1 MAYNTCEPARIH
13 GPMVQTLFMGCTIKS
28 FSASIGW
35 NEQASNL
42 TVNLVE
48 DPCSGLKIHYDQ
60 KLDRQSG
67 IIKDFG
73 FPTNVDPGTPVYFR
87 IEEDPRN
94 PAETGRRGFE
104 YCGLIQSFSQSHS
117 ANGNPEYTVQLT
129 DPRII
134 LQNTQVIVNDFIG
147 ATSGVFNL
155 INAFGYIES
164 NGLSGGETATGPL
177 GPTSPYRFGAFGN
190 SEFPNLLMANDRGMV
205 WTEVRAA
212 IHELTAAINKGPDAY
227 AQGGR
232 LVYVGTDFQDGFGV
246 LPKDRDAGG
255 NPASEYLVDLSD
267 MPFAPA
273 DYRISGPNV
282 SLMEIISQVCEDAGM
297 DYYVELIPI
306 KNAGK
311 ILKIIKI
318 RVSLKTSE
326 VGTERLTEFIEEKKE
341 EATAGDTGGVLNFTK
356 GKEVRNETT
365 SMFLMGGQNRDPY
378 SADNTM
384 MLPFWGYDINGDLH
398 QATVVDG
405 EYAVSVDVRRLNT
418 TLTTPIA
425 SNYAV
430 ISESEMRAVL
440 GDMDTWKHVTH
451 VMQNTIATHFAT
463 IKQPKFISPEK
474 LQQAADGQV
483 PAMAAMIPNFAAN
496 SDEIDPK
503 SDSAKDFNK
512 IYEFVRSYAD
522 EFYGKQFL
530 VSMPFVKAA
539 IDGGGNTKFNYLPST
554 EGCWPLDAQV
564 LGLTTNPATAQ
575 SDFFRS
581 DDGRLQGIIRYPATA
596 GFTFAGGGGSLVPD
610 PSKLGDDNYITDGS
624 SHIWVK
630 ADVSD
635 KWVRGTPYGGGPEII
650 CALMKVGSVLTN
662 KESDDDTSNG
672 VDVNQAGANFLAKK
686 AGGAGLPPAQLYID
700 RSTFTLSMLSYGI
713 SPNAAAVP
721 CLSNIQCYGPWGIVG
736 DPGQVRLER
745 DDGLVPW
752 EYGGDA
758 PMYAAAVS
766 KLEAINMRKGER
778 GSIALAGYPPN
789 PLGSELKYIAGL
801 EDFVETRTPD
811 IELAVKLPI
820 WRAKGQTWDGSF
832 GPAITNVNVQVGAQ
846 GFTTDFQ
853 FSTYTPR
860 FGRFNKNNAER
871 IKAIGQQRLLA
882 GRNLRSRQAL
892 SRQIAAATAR
902 IKQRIETQVGKTAR
916 APKSS
921 SHLLMGRM
929 LEGRNESFTINAK
942 EATLTFPT
950 DATYAESALMSMDGI
965 FRPVSKAGDGGL
977 PRFVNHTD
985 STCSGNVEATIAP
998 DGPKLSYSGLK
1009 INQSYLDPF
1018 TNPSGLVANRTTT
1031 PASGHDIE
1039 VLGRNTSAPPSGWCI
1054 AEGEEAGD
1062 GGYADDYRFFAL
1074 RGPLV
1079 LQSWGYDTDG
1089 KPVPNDADSQ
1099 GNAEAGTFTTS
1110 NLKDKFLDKFLKLPK
1125 TWPVAPV
1132 DLRLDRKR
1140 GVWTVPPA
1148 PRNLHI
1154 TYQQSCPTSSN
1165 IKANVNNGQNTF
1177 NDAGVSVT
1185 QEANVEW
1192 PWEIKPPIDVGKI
1205 PAYWDTSDCKYYAFP
1220 TNRLDA
1226 TINGYVD
1233 RTNDIKHIV
1242 FASGFAGSF
1251 VDVDG
1256 CDRTLFV
1263 SASGVS
1269 GIGSGV
1275 LAGNVPWTEC
1285 FEGYTECLT
1294 ENNFPSTEEMPL
1306 GCSTKFKCLKFGHG
1320 LTLNELPGEGEL
1332 KEGVVEAWQF
1342 ISDVTDYCG
1351 SETVPTTGAC
1361 NSYYHLLAGSGLVVE
1376 EKSADCRY
1384 AIHSQLIA
1392 SGNRIA
1398 NHCDPYATNFP
1409 PRRNIVEGKKRSIS
1423 FVGGLSS
1430 VYDTA
1435 NCEFQVSG
1443 IKPTI
1448 NFVNSGTCPKAGRGT
1463 PFRGETLVAGSGL
1476 EFVQDECSGIIHSK
1490 ITASGYGI
1498 ETCDIYK
1505 QPRFNP
1511 AQRRFENLNFRG
1523 NLSSTYS
1530 ESDCS
1535 VTVSGV
1541 PVLRMGISGVCD
1553 QTEGE
1558 YPFETHIQT
1567 DFFAEKLVVASGL
1580 SLTQDECTGILKLHF
1595 GVSGQP
1601 TECPPEGK
1609 ASTEIAGLITGIA
1622 FSSGIAI
1629 SEPKC
1634 GLITVKSRQFVS
1646 GLATCRTEEKEG
1658 AFFTGLRLGT
1668 GLVYNDPYAPSDCQL
1683 HRKDIHVQIFASGS
1697 NFAGQDGC
1705 SDNYDPYNRNTVFKK
1720 AFETIIFTGN
1730 LASEYDINKC
1740 AVVVSGAP
1748 SPMFFSG
1755 LPVCCYQGSDCAN
1768 REVDKFT
1775 ADTLV
1780 VGTGLYLENN
1790 KSTEFFTADDQNCTA
1805 LIQSNIFATGSKLP
1819 DNLCEP
1825 NAREESDYVGPKDS
1839 FRKRFENIEFKGYLD
1854 ARYKD
1859 KEGASDLGCLVT
1871 VSGSRTPLRFFSS
1884 GVCSENGGTRDDAF
1898 LAETF
1903 VVSKSGL
1910 TLTEGDD
1917 PQTCTGILTTNLQ
1930 AKGYEKICLGE
1941 SASLSDFKRFT
1952 NIVFGTGL
1960 KMATGVCHD
1969 NGREIH
1975 VNSNP
1980 NWIYGLSDCDG
1991 DDGAARDTFTGLGVG
2006 SGITLTKVG
2015 DCAYKLMSDFSV
2027 AGTKKSYTCQTLSST
2042 TVFSHEKPITKI
2054 EFVGGLSTTAKDG
2067 EDCTA
2072 VVSGI
2077 SSNTINVESI
2087 NNCDLIGLAVGRKP
2101 IQTLQIG
2108 RGLSF
2113 VDNDACTGIISSLL
2127 RTRGQKLSEPFCDPY
2142 DGTDEFDETPA
2153 SRPYPP
2159 EIITFTGFLS
2169 STWDMAGTC
2178 RNLIVSGS
2186 PSPVVMKSI
2195 ETCNN
2200 SVSVSDFNAAKIIVG
2215 TGLQLKSSGT
2225 CGATLN
2231 ANIQAQGQAYYST
2244 CLPFSE
2250 LILPANFENPFESKV
2265 FDNIKFGGYL
2275 SSYYD
2280 EDSCTVKVTGL
2291 PTPIFMFQSGTCPND
2306 EDQIQLNPD
2315 VEGAG
2320 VTGIAVGTGLSV
2332 DFDGCFARLNSS
2344 MLLSRT
2350 GSCDIEVTDDDTYNP
2365 YTHLIFR
2372 SGIRSTQRTDAPE
2385 PTPCH
2390 YYIDANQF
2398 ISNTGVCG
2406 REPADSLKMSKDRG
2420 KNHFDNLILGTG
2432 LVASL
2437 AKRTIGGGG
2446 RPSTDE
2452 DILCAFRIDSA
2463 MKILSQDFCGSNAVP
2478 ETNYEKLNFSGLHV
2492 ELESDC
2498 QYLIKHEQ
2506 NLKTDNDCVAAPD
2519 GSQDTLPWTNEY
2531 TEATPFKSLIFGRG
2545 IRVEQDGSSCDY
2557 KITAGMRIKAAADC
2571 NDFRDQTGGYR
2582 TYVNLIIGSGFT
2594 TSRPDDDDCTFR
2606 LDPLTM
2612 GAAGCNIAGQTIN
2625 CGQNIL
2631 PGYVG
2636 LGCDPGLTACD
2647 LTTPYENRSVPDL
2660 VNAFVSGPG
2669 IGFASPQSDSET
2681 DSVCGA
2687 LTIFNNHNDV
2697 GLEIG
2702 AGCDDEEIQISQVY
2716 QHNWGR
2722 DFAISALGVGITRTD
2737 GTVECDGTAI
2747 TEIEISDADEDW
2759 SMCVVTGITT
2769 ETTVID
2775 GQTVVTAVY
2784 PLSTIVGGMKTCGD
2798 KYLIT
2803 TLSPPVGG
2811 ASCQPG
2817 PSPPPGTE

>member
-48 DPCSGLKIHYDQ
+48 DPCSGLKIYYDEQ
-60 KLDRQSG
+60 LNRQSG
-67 IIKDFG
+67 IIPDHG
-73 FPTNVDPGTPVYFR
+73 FPSGQVDPGTPVYFR
-87 IEEDPRN
+87 IEENPRH
-94 PAETGRRGFE
+94 PSATERKGFE
-104 YCGLIQSFSQSHS
+104 YCGLIQSWSSS
-117 ANGNPEYTVQLT
+117 YSPNGYPEYTVQLT

-147 ATSGVFNL
+147 ATSGVYNL

-164 NGLSGGETATGPL
+164 NGLLGGQVATGPL

-190 SEFPNLLMANDRGMV
+190 SEVANLFMANDRGMV

-212 IHELTAAINKGPDAY
+212 IHELTAAIGKGPDAY

-232 LVYVGTDFQDGFGV
+232 LLYVGTDFNDGYGV
-246 LPKDRDAGG
+246 LPKDRTAGG
-255 NPASEYLVDLSD
+255 NAASEYLVDLSD

-306 KNAGK
+306 KNGGK
-311 ILKIIKI
+311 VLKVIKI
-318 RVSLKTSE
+318 RVSLKTSA
-326 VGTERLTEFIEEKKE
+326 VGTEQLTTFIEEKKA
-341 EATAGDTGGVLNFTK
+341 EATEGDTGGVLSFTK
-356 GKEVRNETT
+356 GEEVRNETT

-398 QATVVDG
+398 QATVVGG

-418 TLTTPIA
+418 TLVTPIA

-451 VMQNTIATHFAT
+451 VMQNTIATHFAS

-474 LQQAADGQV
+474 IQQAADGKV
-483 PAMAAMIPNFAAN
+483 PGMAAMIPNIEAG

-539 IDGGGNTKFNYLPST
+539 TDGGGNTKFNYLPST

-635 KWVRGTPYGGGPEII
+635 KWVRGTPYGGGPEVI

-672 VDVNQAGANFLAKK
+672 VDVNQAGANFLMKK

-700 RSTFTLSMLSYGI
+700 RSAFTLSMLSYGI

-752 EYGGDA
+752 EYGGDG

-766 KLEAINMRKGER
+766 KLQAINMRKGER
-778 GSIALAGYPPN
+778 GSISLAGYPPN
-789 PLGSELKYIAGL
+789 PLGSELKYIAGVN
-801 EDFVETRTPD
+801 DFVETRTPD
-811 IELAVKLPI
+811 IDVAVKLPV
-820 WRAKGQTWDGSF
+820 WKAKGQVWNGTY
-832 GPAITNVNVQVGAQ
+832 GPAITNVNVQVGPQ

-902 IKQRIETQVGKTAR
+902 IKQRVETQVGKTAR

-950 DATYAESALMSMDGI
+950 DAAYAESALMSMDGM

-1039 VLGRNTSAPPSGWCI
+1039 VLGRNASAPPSGWCI
-1054 AEGEEAGD
+1054 AEGEEASD

-1089 KPVPNDADSQ
+1089 KPVPNDADSKSS
-1099 GNAEAGTFTTS
+1099 AEAGTFTDAG
-1110 NLKDKFLDKFLKLPK
+1110 LKDKFLDKFLKLPK

-1154 TYQQSCPTSSN
+1154 TYKEDCPLSTN
-1165 IKANVNNGQNTF
+1165 TTADINNGQNTF
-1177 NDAGVSVT
+1177 DDSGGSVT

-1192 PWEIKPPIDVGKI
+1192 PWDVKPPSGVGKI

-1226 TINGYVD
+1226 TISGHVT
-1233 RTNDIKHIV
+1233 RKNDIKHIV
-1242 FASGFAGSF
+1242 FASGFAGNF
-1251 VDVDG
+1251 VDVGG

-1263 SASGVS
+1263 RASGLS
-1269 GIGSGV
+1269 GVGSGV
-1275 LAGNVPWTEC
+1275 LAGNVPWTGC
-1285 FEGYTECLT
+1285 FDGYMECLKDGS
-1294 ENNFPSTEEMPL
+1294 EPANNFPSTSEMPL

-1320 LTLNELPGEGEL
+1320 LTVKQLPGSDEL

-1351 SETVPTTGAC
+1351 ESSPTTGAC

-1392 SGNRIA
+1392 SGNKIA
-1398 NHCDPYATNFP
+1398 NYCDPYNTSAP
-1409 PRRNIVEGKKRSIS
+1409 IQKNIVEGKKRSIS

-1443 IKPTI
+1443 VKPTI
-1448 NFVNSGTCPKAGRGT
+1448 NFANSGTCPTSARGT
-1463 PFRGETLVAGSGL
+1463 PFRAETLFAGSGL
-1476 EFVQDECSGIIHSK
+1476 EFYQKEDECLGIIHSK

-1498 ETCDIYK
+1498 DGCDIYT
-1505 QPRFNP
+1505 RNNP
-1511 AQRRFENLNFRG
+1511 AKRRFENLNFRG

-1530 ESDCS
+1530 PDDCS
-1535 VTVSGV
+1535 VTVSGI
-1541 PVLRMGISGVCD
+1541 PLLKMGISGVCD
-1553 QTEGE
+1553 QGSIE
-1558 YPFETHIQT
+1558 T

-1601 TECPPEGK
+1601 TECPPLSQ
-1609 ASTEIAGLITGIA
+1609 ASTRIEGLITGIA

-1629 SEPKC
+1629 SEPEC
-1634 GLITVKSRQFVS
+1634 GLVTVKSRQFVS
-1646 GLATCRTEEKEG
+1646 GLASCRTEGQEG
-1658 AFFTGLRLGT
+1658 VFFTGLRLGT
-1668 GLVYNDPYAPSDCQL
+1668 GLVYDDRVYGDCRD

-1697 NFAGQDGC
+1697 KFAGQDGC

-1720 AFETIIFTGN
+1720 AFETITFTGN
-1730 LASEYDINKC
+1730 LASHYDDAKC
-1740 AVVVSGAP
+1740 SVVVSGSP

-1755 LPVCCYQGSDCAN
+1755 LPACCYTPADCK
-1768 REVDKFT
+1768 VDKF
-1775 ADTLV
+1775 AANTLV

-1790 KSTEFFTADDQNCTA
+1790 KSSSFFPADDQDCTA
-1805 LIQSNIFATGSKLP
+1805 LIQSNIFATGSRVP
-1819 DNLCEP
+1819 PNLCDP
-1825 NAREESDYVGPKDS
+1825 DAREQSDYDNSDGAVKQS
-1839 FRKRFENIEFKGYLD
+1839 FRKRFENIEFKGYLGAKYED
-1854 ARYKD
+1854 AD
-1859 KEGASDLGCLVT
+1859 GPNALGCKVT
-1871 VSGSRTPLRFFSS
+1871 VSGSRTPLRFFAS
-1884 GVCSENGGTRDDAF
+1884 GVCDDKGTRDTAF

-1910 TLTEGDD
+1910 TFTEGDS
-1917 PQTCTGILTTNLQ
+1917 PQTCTGILTTNLK
-1930 AKGYEKICLGE
+1930 AKG
-1941 SASLSDFKRFT
+1941 SDNVCTWSDQGFKKFT

-1960 KMATGVCHD
+1960 KMATGLCND

-1980 NWIYGLSDCDG
+1980 NWIYGVGDCNG
-1991 DDGAARDTFTGLGVG
+1991 GGTAARNTFTGLGIG
-2006 SGITLTKVG
+2006 SGIKLHDLG
-2015 DCAYKLMSDFSV
+2015 NCAYALTSDLSV
-2027 AGTKKSYTCQTLSST
+2027 VGTAKSYNCQTLSST
-2042 TVFSHEKPITKI
+2042 TAFNSTKPITKI
-2054 EFVGGLSTTAKDG
+2054 EFVGGLSTTAKAG
-2067 EDCTA
+2067 EDCTV

-2077 SSNTINVESI
+2077 SSNTINMESI
-2087 NNCDLIGLAVGRKP
+2087 NSCDLIGVALGRKP
-2101 IQTLQIG
+2101 VGTLLVG
-2108 RGLSF
+2108 DGLGF
-2113 VDNDACTGIISSLL
+2113 VENDACTGIISSLL
-2127 RTRGQKLSEPFCDPY
+2127 RTRGRKLSEPFCDQY
-2142 DGTDEFDETPA
+2142 GGTDTFNETTHQ
-2153 SRPYPP
+2153 YPP
-2159 EIITFTGFLS
+2159 DIITFTGFLS
-2169 STWDMAGTC
+2169 STWDTAGTC

-2186 PSPVVMKSI
+2186 PSPVVMKSV

-2200 SVSVSDFNAAKIIVG
+2200 GVSVSDFNAAKIIVG

-2231 ANIQAQGQAYYST
+2231 ANIQADGFTYESS
-2244 CLPFSE
+2244 CLPLRNLTDGS
-2250 LILPANFENPFESKV
+2250 NDTPFTNKV
-2265 FDNIKFGGYL
+2265 FDHIKFGGYL
-2275 SSYYD
+2275 STHYD

-2291 PTPIFMFQSGTCPND
+2291 PTPIFMFQSGTCPNTNTD
-2306 EDQIQLNPD
+2306 GDL
-2315 VEGAG
+2315 AG

-2344 MLLSRT
+2344 MLLSHT
-2350 GSCDIEVTDDDTYNP
+2350 GSCNNEVEVTDDDTYNH
-2365 YTHLIFR
+2365 YSHLIFR
-2372 SGIRSTQRTDAPE
+2372 SGIRSTQRPSEPMTTTD
-2385 PTPCH
+2385 CH

-2406 REPADSLKMSKDRG
+2406 REPDEDSPSMKKDKS

-2432 LVASL
+2432 LVASP
-2437 AKRTIGGGG
+2437 AKRTTGGGG
-2446 RPSTDE
+2446 GPSTDTP
-2452 DILCAFRIDSA
+2452 IGCAFRIDSA
-2463 MKILSQDFCGSNAVP
+2463 MKILSQDFCGSNAVS

-2492 ELESDC
+2492 EDQSDC

-2506 NLKTDNDCVAAPD
+2506 NLKTDNDCVATQD
-2519 GSQDTLPWTNEY
+2519 GSQDTLPWTNDY

-2557 KITAGMRIKAAADC
+2557 KITAGMRIKAVSEC
-2571 NDFRDQTGGYR
+2571 NDVRDQTGGYR

-2631 PGYVG
+2631 PGYAG

-2647 LTTPYENRSVPDL
+2647 LTTPYEKRSVPDL

-2702 AGCDDEEIQISQVY
+2702 AGCDDPEIQISQVY

-2722 DFAISALGVGITRTD
+2722 DFAISALGVGIMD
-2737 GTVECDGTAI
+2737 GGTVECDGTAI

-2759 SMCVVTGITT
+2759 SLCVVTGLDVTT
-2769 ETTVID
+2769 TTVA
-2775 GQTVVTAVY
+2775 GKTVVESVY
-2784 PLSTIVGGMKTCGD
+2784 PLSTVVAGMKTCGG

-2803 TLSPPVGG
+2803 SISPLPAGG
-2811 ASCQPG
+2811 AACQPG
-2817 PSPPPGTE
+2817 PSPPPDLDP